1 VDELFKHHLNFAGDS
16 YIPYVLQNRPAYLPE
31 YSRHPSQAVHSFEY
45 EGGFIYINK
54 L

>member
-1 VDELFKHHLNFAGDS
+1 VDELFKHHFNFSGDS
-16 YIPYVLQNRPAYLPE
+16 YISYVLQNRTAYLPE
-31 YSRHPSQAVHSFEY
+31 YSRHPSQAMHSFEY